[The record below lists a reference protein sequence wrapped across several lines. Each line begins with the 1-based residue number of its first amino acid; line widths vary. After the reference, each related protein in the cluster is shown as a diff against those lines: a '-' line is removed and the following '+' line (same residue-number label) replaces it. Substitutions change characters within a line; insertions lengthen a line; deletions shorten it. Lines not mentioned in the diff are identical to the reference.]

1 MVFILPNP
9 SFHYPTSPQPANDHL
24 NLLVKRCDGKTLSD
38 LSYFSQL
45 STEKGQNFSL
55 KQSIHLPVFEMYY
68 THYVT
73 VHGPHNGIL
82 CLECDANII
91 CLWNPSTREFKVLP
105 QSSIQRPPSAADTSF
120 CGLGF
125 GYDSQTDDYKV
136 VRFIDNTF
144 EYHCDGNSYYLET
157 TYQVDLYSLKGN
169 SWKEISDPIIDRG
182 VGVRYTTLLDNYVN
196 GFYYWRATAHD
207 YIILSFDMVNEMFST
222 LPLPGF
228 DGGIESVPGVER
240 PLGFWKNGELF
251 LESSDNELVLFDPST
266 REFKNLVNLK
276 ILFYCQALRQ
286 SMCNMLVGNVLTIG
300 KGTKPW
306 ISLPKGKGIK
316 LSIIEEARKM
326 LSA

>member
-182 VGVRYTTLLDNYVN
+182 VGV
-196 GFYYWRATAHD
+196 
-207 YIILSFDMVNEMFST
+207 S
-222 LPLPGF
+222 
-228 DGGIESVPGVER
+228 IESVPGVER

-266 REFKNLVNLK
+266 REFKNLGIHSYKETQMVA
-276 ILFYCQALRQ
+276 YVE
-286 SMCNMLVGNVLTIG
+286 SLV
-300 KGTKPW
+300 
-306 ISLPKGKGIK
+306 
-316 LSIIEEARKM
+316 SINGRSEHVIRRTAEDEVG
-326 LSA
+326 

>member
-1 MVFILPNP
+1 
-9 SFHYPTSPQPANDHL
+9 
-24 NLLVKRCDGKTLSD
+24 
-38 LSYFSQL
+38 
-45 STEKGQNFSL
+45 
-55 KQSIHLPVFEMYY
+55 MYY

-136 VRFIDNTF
+136 VRIVGNVF

-157 TYQVDLYSLKGN
+157 TEQVDLYSLKGN

-182 VGVRYTTLLDNYVN
+182 VNVRDTTLLDNYVN
-196 GFYYWRATAHD
+196 GFYYWHATAHD
-207 YIILSFDMVNEMFST
+207 YIILSFDMVNETFST
-222 LPLPGF
+222 LPLPEF
-228 DGGIESVPGVER
+228 DGGFEQCNLELLNYNGLLGAIVYPLEGTPKSFDLWVMNGFWTKQFSIESVPRVER

-266 REFKNLVNLK
+266 REFKNLGIHSYKEMQIVA
-276 ILFYCQALRQ
+276 YVE
-286 SMCNMLVGNVLTIG
+286 SLV
-300 KGTKPW
+300 
-306 ISLPKGKGIK
+306 
-316 LSIIEEARKM
+316 SINGRSEHEEHVIRRTAEDEVG
-326 LSA
+326 